1 MTVEGEQQ
9 KDPAI
14 HIYVS
19 ILPQTPFPS
28 RLPYNTEQSSMCY
41 TVGLYRLSILNIA
54 VNKLM
59 VAGVGKGVVGEFGMD
74 VYTLLF
80 LRWIINRVLLYST
93 WNSAQCYMAAW
104 MRGEGQGEWVH
115 VYSRLSPLPVH
126 LKLAQCC

>member
-74 VYTLLF
+74 MVK
-80 LRWIINRVLLYST
+80 I
-93 WNSAQCYMAAW
+93 
-104 MRGEGQGEWVH
+104 
-115 VYSRLSPLPVH
+115 LSI
-126 LKLAQCC
+126 